1 MPKTLSEKQLKI
13 IAKNNKINKNI
24 FFSPAHTTFKG
35 RCVMKGGF
43 FAGIALGAMMG
54 AVLLEL
60 SPQAKQIAK
69 DSQQA
74 VAEQIKNMTK

>member
-1 MPKTLSEKQLKI
+1 
-13 IAKNNKINKNI
+13 
-24 FFSPAHTTFKG
+24 
-35 RCVMKGGF
+35 MKGGF

-60 SPQAKQIAK
+60 SPQAKQIVK

>member
-1 MPKTLSEKQLKI
+1 
-13 IAKNNKINKNI
+13 
-24 FFSPAHTTFKG
+24 
-35 RCVMKGGF
+35 MKGGF